1 MLRHAPALPRVGAKI
16 LDRKGELGFKSI
28 LRGARVTS
36 IIERLTGLQ
45 GKGQGPAFLV
55 ASGHAATH
63 WIIGTFYVLLPYI
76 TAELGLTY
84 AQAGGLVSVFHA
96 AAFAANAGSGAVV
109 DIRGRRVLVQSAA
122 LVAGAASLMAMGLA
136 DRALWLIPL
145 VVLIGVTNNL
155 WHPAAISYLSKR
167 YPGNRG
173 YALSIHTLGAS
184 LGDVVAPVAAGAAL
198 LWLSWQ
204 GVSSLMSLP
213 VFGVAA
219 LLLLTLNALDR
230 EESRGAGA
238 GSGLGEYF
246 RGVAALVRN
255 RAVIGLC
262 AMAGFRSMTQSGL
275 LVFLPLYLADVLK
288 VSPVVLGVALM
299 SMQLGGMIAGPVA
312 GVASDRIGR
321 QPVTFLCLSAATVM
335 IAALTFVEGI
345 VAFVAVVSVLG
356 LALFAVRPVIHSWA
370 LDLAPGNMSGSVVS
384 LLFGTQSALSAL
396 VPVLGGL
403 IADQWGLRS
412 VFYVLAATMLIANVL
427 VYFQAHK
434 GRAPG

>member
-1 MLRHAPALPRVGAKI
+1 MASLV
-16 LDRKGELGFKSI
+16 
-28 LRGARVTS
+28 
-36 IIERLTGLQ
+36 ERLTGLQ

-63 WIIGTFYVLLPYI
+63 WIIGTFYVLLPFI

-84 AQAGGLVSVFHA
+84 AQAGGLVSVFHI

-109 DIRGRRVLVQSAA
+109 DIRGRRVLVQCAA
-122 LVAGAASLMAMGLA
+122 LVVGAAALMAMGLA
-136 DRALWLIPL
+136 DRALWLVPL
-145 VVLIGVTNNL
+145 VVLIGITNNL
-155 WHPAAISYLSKR
+155 WHPAAISYLSRR

-184 LGDVVAPVAAGAAL
+184 AGDVVAPVAAGAAL
-198 LWLSWQ
+198 AWLSWQ
-204 GVSSLMSLP
+204 GTSTLMSLP
-213 VFGVAA
+213 VFAVAA
-219 LLLLTLNALDR
+219 VLIVTLNALDKAQD
-230 EESRGAGA
+230 RGNGA
-238 GSGLGEYF
+238 GSGLGDYF
-246 RGVAALVRN
+246 RGVAALVRD

-288 VSPVVLGVALM
+288 VSPVVLGLALM

-312 GVASDRIGR
+312 GVASDRMGR
-321 QPVTFLCLSAATVM
+321 QPVTFICLSAATAM
-335 IAALTFVEGI
+335 IAALTFVDGI
-345 VAFVAVVSVLG
+345 VAFVAIVSLLG

-370 LDLAPGNMSGSVVS
+370 MDLAPGNMSGSVVS

-403 IADQWGLRS
+403 IADRWGLAA

-427 VYFQAHK
+427 VYFQPRRAS
-434 GRAPG
+434 APG

>member
-1 MLRHAPALPRVGAKI
+1 V
-16 LDRKGELGFKSI
+16 SS
-28 LRGARVTS
+28 V
-36 IIERLTGLQ
+36 IERLTGLR

-76 TAELGLTY
+76 AAGLGLTY
-84 AQAGGLVSVFHA
+84 AQAGGLVTVFHA

-109 DIRGRRVLVQSAA
+109 DIRGRRVLVQSMA
-122 LVAGAASLMAMGLA
+122 LVAGAGSLMAMGLA
-136 DRALWLIPL
+136 ERALLLVPL
-145 VVLIGVTNNL
+145 VVLIGLTNNL
-155 WHPAAISYLSKR
+155 WHPAAISYLSQR
-167 YPGNRG
+167 YPGNKG

-184 LGDVVAPVAAGAAL
+184 VGDAIAPVAAGSIL
-198 LWLSWQ
+198 LLASWR
-204 GVSSLMSLP
+204 GTASAMALP

-219 LLLLTLNALDR
+219 LLLVTLNRLDR
-230 EESRGAGA
+230 ENDRAAGA
-238 GSGLGEYF
+238 GSGLGDYF
-246 RGVAALVRN
+246 KGVAALVRN

-288 VSPVVLGVALM
+288 VSPVVLGAALM
-299 SMQLGGMIAGPVA
+299 GMQLGGMIAGPVA
-312 GVASDRIGR
+312 GIASDRIGR
-321 QPVTFLCLSAATVM
+321 QPVTFLCLSAATAI
-335 IAALTFVEGI
+335 IAALTFVTGI
-345 VAFVAVVSVLG
+345 VLFVAVVSVLG

-370 LDLAPGNMSGSVVS
+370 LDLAPGNMGGSMVS

-396 VPVLGGL
+396 VPVGGGL

-427 VYFQAHK
+427 VYFQPR
-434 GRAPG
+434 GVSAPD

>member
-1 MLRHAPALPRVGAKI
+1 VS
-16 LDRKGELGFKSI
+16 SI
-28 LRGARVTS
+28 VQ
-36 IIERLTGLQ
+36 RLTGLR

-76 TAELGLTY
+76 TTELGLTY

-136 DRALWLIPL
+136 DRAFWLVPL
-145 VVLIGVTNNL
+145 VILIGVTNNL
-155 WHPAAISYLSKR
+155 WHPAAISYLSRR

-184 LGDVVAPVAAGAAL
+184 LGDVLAPVAAGAAL

-204 GVSSLMSLP
+204 GTAAAMALP

-230 EESRGAGA
+230 EEGRGAGA
-238 GSGLGEYF
+238 GAGLGGYLKD
-246 RGVAALVRN
+246 VKALLRD
-255 RAVIGLC
+255 RAVVGLC

-275 LVFLPLYLADVLK
+275 LVFVPLYLAGVLK
-288 VSPVVLGVALM
+288 VSPVVLGIALM
-299 SMQLGGMIAGPVA
+299 SMQLGGMISGPVA
-312 GVASDRIGR
+312 GVASDRMGR
-321 QPVTFLCLSAATVM
+321 QPVTLICLSVATVM
-335 IAALTFVEGI
+335 IAILTFIEGI
-345 VAFVAVVSVLG
+345 AAFVAVVSVLG

-370 LDLAPGNMSGSVVS
+370 LDLAPANMSGSVVS

-396 VPVLGGL
+396 VPVLGGM

-412 VFYVLAATMLIANVL
+412 VFYVLAVTMLAANVL
-427 VYFQAHK
+427 VYFQPR
-434 GRAPG
+434 RATAPE